1 MKRGL
6 VFALTAL
13 ALVLGNSAAQ
23 AQTNAQLSLN
33 LRYND
38 PANPAEGG
46 RWYLMGKTTSTFGL
60 AGVSAYLKNVDIASI
75 SLGNPTANA
84 QYATM
89 AATVTGSI
97 ANAGA
102 PYKATVGGEVNVVW
116 GLDLANVPAFINIG
130 KGGVGSIANDPLKN
144 ATWNNA
150 ALLVSGTWTGAARP
164 EFGTV
169 NPTGVNL
176 LSGNSNGATGVEVLP
191 ANLTKTVRGDSLASL
206 GLNTPATA
214 GLRLG
219 DANRDFTVNLADF
232 AALQNNYN
240 QAPGTKGWDQGD
252 FNNDGNVNLADFASL
267 QNNYNQA
274 SPAPTVAA
282 VPEPCAL
289 TLSAV
294 GLGLAACAARRRSR

>member
-1 MKRGL
+1 
-6 VFALTAL
+6 
-13 ALVLGNSAAQ
+13 
-23 AQTNAQLSLN
+23 
-33 LRYND
+33 
-38 PANPAEGG
+38 
-46 RWYLMGKTTSTFGL
+46 MGKTTSTFGL

-144 ATWNNA
+144 SDWNNA

-176 LSGNSNGATGVEVLP
+176 LSGNANGATGVEVLP
-191 ANLTKTVRGDSLASL
+191 ANLTKTVRGDSLFSL

-214 GLRLG
+214 GLRPG
-219 DANRDFTVNLADF
+219 DTNRDGAVGPGDLATIGSNWGPT
-232 AALQNNYN
+232 A
-240 QAPGTKGWDQGD
+240 TTRGWDQGD
-252 FNNDGNVNLADFASL
+252 FNNDGAVGPGDLALIGS
-267 QNNYNQA
+267 NWNPTGGNYV
-274 SPAPTVAA
+274 APQVAA
-282 VPEPCAL
+282 VPEPA
-289 TLSAV
+289 S
-294 GLGLAACAARRRSR
+294 LGLAAAGCFALLAARRRS